1 LTRRYRYQT
10 LFGGLAGAA
19 LVALFLALW
28 FATDWPWYYSWP
40 IAATAVAFIFYGADK
55 ALAKTNAKRVPE
67 VVLHLLALAGG
78 FVGALVGMF
87 AFRHKSNFRAHPL
100 FLPIIFISAGLWGF
114 IIYRMMNGA

>member
-1 LTRRYRYQT
+1 MTRRYRYQT
-10 LFGGLAGAA
+10 LFGSLAGVA

-28 FATDWPWYYSWP
+28 YTTEWPWYFSWP
-40 IAATAVAFIFYGADK
+40 IAATAVAFIFYGGDK
-55 ALAKTNAKRVPE
+55 VLAKTNAKRVPE

-100 FLPIIFISAGLWGF
+100 FLPIIFISAGLWGLV
-114 IIYRMMNGA
+114 IYLMMNGA

>member
-1 LTRRYRYQT
+1 M
-10 LFGGLAGAA
+10 
-19 LVALFLALW
+19 
-28 FATDWPWYYSWP
+28 
-40 IAATAVAFIFYGADK
+40 AFIFYGADK

-78 FVGALVGMF
+78 FVGALVGIF